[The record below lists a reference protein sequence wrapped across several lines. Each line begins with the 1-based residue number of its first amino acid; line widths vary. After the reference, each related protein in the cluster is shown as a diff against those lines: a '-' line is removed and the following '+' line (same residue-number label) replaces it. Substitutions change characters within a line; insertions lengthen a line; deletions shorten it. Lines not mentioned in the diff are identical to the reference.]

1 MLRFE
6 RPGINVSM
14 PFVSIT
20 RLRIR
25 SWRFMP
31 IFAVHTLR
39 TLAQTR
45 QADGFIGGSLLAD
58 RGRTFWTMTLWRDP
72 ADMKRY
78 MTGGA
83 HLKAMPHLLDWCDE
97 ASVVHWAQ
105 DHDMAP
111 DWREA
116 DRRMRADGRASK
128 VRHPSPHHGDLT
140 FALPRTNGAVPI
152 RATS

>member
-1 MLRFE
+1 MA
-6 RPGINVSM
+6 
-14 PFVSIT
+14 FVSIT

-31 IFAVHTLR
+31 LFAVHTLR
-39 TLAQTR
+39 TLTQTR

-58 RGRTFWTMTLWRDP
+58 RKRTFWTMTLWRDQ

-78 MTGGA
+78 MTNGA

-105 DHDMAP
+105 DDEMAP

-116 DRRMRADGRASK
+116 ERRMRADGRPSK
-128 VRHPSPHHGDLT
+128 VRQPSPQHRDLS
-140 FALPRTNGAVPI
+140 FKPPRTAGAVPI
-152 RATS
+152 KATS